1 MKARVDAAIL
11 AAKDSSSSD
20 QREDQREERSER
32 QPGVSLALKGGGQK
46 KDVTKRGK
54 IKEKNVTSRP
64 GRLKQ
69 TPPSPLLLRFLF
81 ILTTYLQPAYDLLTI
96 CLRSA
101 YDLLTIYLR
110 SAYDLL
116 KIY

>member
-20 QREDQREERSER
+20 QREDQR
-32 QPGVSLALKGGGQK
+32 

-69 TPPSPLLLRFLF
+69 TPPSPLILRFVF
-81 ILTTYLQPAYDLLTI
+81 ILTTYLQPANDL
-96 CLRSA
+96 A
-101 YDLLTIYLR
+101 H
-110 SAYDLL
+110 
-116 KIY
+116 

>member
-20 QREDQREERSER
+20 QREDQGEER
-32 QPGVSLALKGGGQK
+32 QPGVSMAMKGGQK

-69 TPPSPLLLRFLF
+69 TPPSPLILRFVF
-81 ILTTYLQPAYDLLTI
+81 ILTTYLQPANDL
-96 CLRSA
+96 A
-101 YDLLTIYLR
+101 H
-110 SAYDLL
+110 
-116 KIY
+116 